1 MLLLT
6 LYLKRRPRRAGPHA
20 SVDDYRPS
28 SPYVPYVPPPE
39 ALEARGSA
47 CSAAGSSSGMRRG
60 GGGTINTAL
69 LASPG
74 APPRGHSALPYPPA
88 DAQAYNQRLD
98 TLIRDVQ
105 STD

>member
-6 LYLKRRPRRAGPHA
+6 LYLKQRPRRAGPHG

-39 ALEARGSA
+39 ARGSA
-47 CSAAGSSSGMRRG
+47 CGPAVSSGGMRAG
-60 GGGTINTAL
+60 GGGTINAAL

-74 APPRGHSALPYPPA
+74 APQGAPPRGQHSALPYPPA

-98 TLIRDVQ
+98 TVQ
-105 STD
+105 SAVK

>member
-1 MLLLT
+1 M
-6 LYLKRRPRRAGPHA
+6 
-20 SVDDYRPS
+20 DDYRPS

-39 ALEARGSA
+39 ARGSA
-47 CSAAGSSSGMRRG
+47 CGPAGSSGGMRAG
-60 GGGTINTAL
+60 GGGTINAAL
-69 LASPG
+69 LANPG
-74 APPRGHSALPYPPA
+74 APPRGQHSALPYPPA

>member
-6 LYLKRRPRRAGPHA
+6 LYLKRRPRCAGPHG

-39 ALEARGSA
+39 ARSSA
-47 CSAAGSSSGMRRG
+47 CGPAGSSAGVRAG
-60 GGGTINTAL
+60 GGGTINAAL

-74 APPRGHSALPYPPA
+74 APPRGQHSALPYPPA